1 MRALLPLLLL
11 LSGAAF
17 AQPDAAPRS
26 PAPPPELGLGLE
38 QVSVDA
44 LRGLLPLPAGLGGHL
59 DVWTTVQR
67 DGVAVRVTLRLEGD
81 DLTLHGQPLGSVRAD
96 LTWTP
101 GVPGVA
107 ARVEVR
113 GPLVDRLRLVATLP
127 LRLDPLRGPTWRA
140 DPDTPLRLDLELR
153 RMNLARATD
162 VWPVL
167 ALAGG
172 LDLELTARGTL
183 GAPTGRLRLAGQD
196 LRWRGEDAGAVVGEI
211 ALAEAALKTE
221 LAWSAAAGGAVK
233 VRGAL
238 PVRLDAAAADGGWDD
253 ARPAT
258 LDVEAKG
265 LGPASLRPF
274 WPAHPAAAFT
284 VDARLTARGAL
295 DALVVDGALTGAL
308 KDPGRPDLP
317 LRGALTVGPAA
328 QSLRFT
334 VGEDLFVARADAR
347 MDLVAA
353 RRADAPLAAAP
364 LDAEAAA
371 ALPLPTLRPY
381 LPAGLFDPR
390 GRLTGTLTVGG
401 TLGAPR
407 AAGTLNVA
415 DGALTLVPLNQ
426 RLRDITLQSRF
437 ADATWH
443 LEGLSARAGAGRVE
457 GAGTAKLVATPPG
470 HRGGLWDAWRVT
482 ADGGLRLTRF
492 PIIQATLPHGL
503 IDAQIALQAEAGPD
517 DAALRVRVDEGAVRL
532 LSSRMP
538 TARAVPRNR
547 GVRYLDWAGDVK
559 PPPNVFA
566 GEGRLQVTVELAKP
580 VPVEGPKTA
589 VELTGALTVRR
600 DGDAAT
606 VEGGFRTDTGRF
618 DLFDNPFEVRR
629 GRVTMLGGDLE
640 TRRTTGDAAPAP
652 AEGHAVW
659 ADPDKPTR
667 PVPLEPILDFVAR
680 ARVVDTVVLVGV
692 RGPARRPELVLASH
706 PPLPEYQI
714 LTLLITGRVDAVDE
728 RNGEVRRKVARLV
741 STFHNPSL
749 SRQLYDRLGVDKL
762 GLGFGS
768 SVTQPILTVG
778 KQIDRQLYVETVYRH
793 NAPPDENEKEGR
805 VEYRLSP
812 RWTLDTTYG
821 DAAEGSLGVTWQT
834 HFGGP
839 PLPPPP
845 ADFEERV
852 E

>member
-1 MRALLPLLLL
+1 MRALLSLLLL
-11 LSGAAF
+11 TGAAF
-17 AQPDAAPRS
+17 AQPDAAP
-26 PAPPPELGLGLE
+26 PAPDAPAELGFGVE
-38 QVSVDA
+38 QVAVDA
-44 LRGLLPLPAGLGGHL
+44 LRGLLPLPAGLDGRL

-67 DGVAVRVTLRLEGD
+67 DGVALRVTLRLEGD
-81 DLTLHGQPLGSVRAD
+81 ALTLHGQPLGRVRAD
-96 LTWTP
+96 LSWSP
-101 GVPGVA
+101 GVPGVT
-107 ARVEVR
+107 ARVEVH

-127 LRLDPLRGPTWRA
+127 LSVSPLAGPAWRRDA
-140 DPDTPLRLDLELR
+140 DAPFRLELEAR
-153 RMNLARATD
+153 RVNLARATD

-183 GAPTGRLRLAGQD
+183 GAPVGTLRMAAQD
-196 LRWRGEDAGAVVGEI
+196 LAWRGEDAGALVGEI
-211 ALAEAALKTE
+211 ALAEATVRAD

-233 VRGAL
+233 LRGAL
-238 PVRLDAAAADGGWDD
+238 PVRLDAATTAIGWDD
-253 ARPAT
+253 ARPVK

-265 LGPASLRPF
+265 LGPDSLRPF
-274 WPAHPAAAFT
+274 WRAHPAAAFSL
-284 VDARLTARGAL
+284 DARVTARGAL
-295 DALVVDGALTGAL
+295 DALAVDGALTGAL

-317 LRGALTVGPAA
+317 LRGALTVGPTT
-328 QSLRFT
+328 QSVRFA
-334 VGEDLFVARADAR
+334 VGDDLFVARADAQ

-353 RRADAPLAAAP
+353 RRADAPLEAAP
-364 LDAEAAA
+364 LDAEATA

-390 GRLTGTLTVGG
+390 GALSGTLTVGG

-407 AAGTLNVA
+407 ATGTLNVA
-415 DGALTLVPLNQ
+415 DGAVTLVPLNQ

-437 ADATWH
+437 ADATWRV
-443 LEGLSARAGAGRVE
+443 EGLSARAGAGRVE

-470 HRGGLWDAWRVT
+470 HDGGLWDAWRLT
-482 ADGGLRLTRF
+482 AEGALRLTRF
-492 PIIQATLPHGL
+492 PIIQSTFPNGL
-503 IDAQIALQAEAGPD
+503 VDAQVALRGEAGPD
-517 DAALRVRVDEGAVRL
+517 AAALRVRVDEGAVRV
-532 LSSRMP
+532 LSARMP

-566 GEGRLQVTVELAKP
+566 GEGRLQVTVELARP
-580 VPVEGPKTA
+580 VPVVGPKTA
-589 VELTGALTVRR
+589 VELAGALTVRR

-640 TRRTTGDAAPAP
+640 TRRTTGDATPPPA
-652 AEGHAVW
+652 AGHAVW

-680 ARVVDTVVLVGV
+680 ARVVDTEVLVGV

-778 KQIDRQLYVETVYRH
+778 KQIDRRLYVETVYRH
-793 NAPPDENEKEGR
+793 DAPPDENEKEGR